1 MKTKVKKFSHK
12 LLALFLAV
20 LMGVTCFSVAIPVS
34 AASADV
40 EYYDDA
46 VEYNSLAWAVLSDE
60 QTATA
65 LLDYLDVLLADVGP
79 QLDATL
85 ANALPSSGIYY
96 YSPSSR
102 SIELNVGGIIKASIP
117 VKLHSV
123 DEALETIEGV
133 NSVIGSYSGV
143 IGDAGNLKLG
153 ATAGMRRNKTSSCEI
168 IKGVLG
174 ILQQNS
180 ADWAGADVLGEF
192 LRGGFDLGTVSTFVD
207 IDIYGMIGGLLGADD
222 GYESNLVYNVVQALL
237 FNNTNWFTDEEKAA
251 YKSNPA
257 SFVYDEV
264 LLDKMTTK
272 FLRQINVEVT
282 YKGGLDDDN
291 TVSSKVRYQAIKDK
305 TAEIN
310 SATSKN
316 YTFKEAAT
324 ALGYDPE
331 LVYTEDGNVCLFVYG
346 TNDDGTVAEDAD
358 AIHLDSSSTLF
369 TFGYEALR
377 LAWETVLRDTVSTI
391 RVNYSVERG
400 HGTNFDNGYYYWAK
414 SNIPG
419 GWDVNNLAEMYS
431 EANINSWA
439 EAIYESYNATSPE
452 EFLGWVKDNYVFDR
466 EAAEDSTGA
475 WDDIDATTLFNKV
488 RYSPLADY
496 GFNMETGP
504 INLYLMQTGTP
515 NLNAFFESYGNY
527 NSLAAG
533 LNDALVAV
541 VKDLFVDNAT
551 RPNVYGD
558 NNLPTLATINPS
570 VIDDATIRSIT
581 STLVGNALKV
591 FQYAADATDSN
602 ILKAFYDD
610 KGAGT
615 QLTEETFEKAMIPFL
630 IACIGQVNLN
640 GYKMTQ
646 YIHPEDWDACK
657 DAEAVIFVALREYL
671 SYILPEKNYNTLAQ
685 GVNSDGSLQGD
696 TITAA
701 LDDAILPMARDAVVY
716 VMQGYVPVTDASGN
730 AYDVYTRPVDD
741 DTTIFELLNSV
752 VCYYGGE
759 YTFKNSSIPKNVGAM
774 GVGALLGVCGSDGR
788 SLITMDNTL
797 WQNIDLVANHLMP
810 VLGTLQYGNSAK
822 YGEFNS
828 YELIYGDIVQ
838 GVLEIGNSSIHTSG
852 MGGVSN
858 FLYRL
863 LTIVS
868 AEPIQSTPVTFTVY
882 DLVRDLFNALFGAR
896 YEGQGY
902 TEIVPARSSSHPFD
916 DVVQKDVL
924 VGTDGNNVG
933 ILQKMICNLVEFTGR
948 SGGAANTYPDSVLR
962 GAMFAVKA
970 VQSFIPNILTSLGDH
985 QLGLG
990 TASYDQRVME
1000 SCASGSS
1007 YGTTVTFTNNSAGVN
1022 KAYVDGT
1029 DNSIVQ
1035 LSRYFIKVKSVS
1047 VESST
1052 GSSCSVT
1059 GINAGQVIA
1068 PGETVTYNASSTYL
1082 AGSDQST
1089 SVAATFTYDICDDT
1103 GMVLYPDLETT
1114 TYQYLT
1120 GAAGWE
1126 DAVYPNGSTSL
1137 NASFGRGDRNQV
1149 RTVNGYNIYSS
1160 RAFRDNAMM
1169 VIYPEY
1175 FVIGTN
1181 DLSAINQ
1188 YQLRLYDNTTSGW
1201 SGDVHGMDGFF
1212 CFDEKT
1218 VYDDNT
1224 SSNVAVNR
1232 LNAIPIYNKET
1243 GDIIKYG
1250 KYDYSLDGGK
1260 SWNRNGV
1267 AGYTQEEV
1275 NSIVQSNTNV
1285 SVRDHVVYTLQEAI
1299 NGGIVA
1305 AYHKNA
1311 SGFVEYL
1318 YLKTGAEN
1326 TEFRYDQLLGNISL
1340 RGPVDGIYINQGKIE
1355 VPYAGAFG
1363 GGDEANAGKETTSLF
1378 VYDGETPIQAGE
1390 YPVNLTVYTSNS
1402 NNNLGDGLS
1411 GVGAGSGRLINE
1423 SGQGCKLVIGDD
1435 SSTASLDQ
1443 SYNNLSDVL
1452 ANYTDADFL
1461 DLGVKELAKDALL
1474 NALST
1479 QASVLTPE
1487 TAIALSDK
1495 TVLSPVTTVVA
1506 TEYGDRAYM
1515 PFTTENATDLE
1526 MPASVQANAYEGNG
1540 QTGLDGFYYFDEAC
1554 TMPIYSDQLLT
1565 SSDVRD
1571 GKDPAGMAVIEG
1583 TGADAGKYWL
1593 RNEPS
1598 YETQWNTTAYD
1609 TPWREYVTDEFGQRV
1624 QATNSAGDLLYE
1636 QVTYVY
1642 RNSLGNKVNSDFDWA
1657 AKFPETSYQMI
1668 ENTGS
1673 GEDNRGLYTQAADY
1687 LAYVEEQVYAGINP
1701 QVAND
1706 LLTKI
1711 SIVRNNMNN
1720 NNFEVVTYNEM
1731 VGLAQN
1737 AEANYTVNIPYTY
1750 EEPVI
1755 GEDGQPVIGED
1766 GTPETVTKSEV
1777 ANVPFSEYNGYMNN
1791 EDITVDAGSITVSS
1805 SLSSTQVA
1813 EYVREFDTYMANV
1826 LERGYMGSQLEQEIA
1841 CASGNP
1847 YTAITATVEENEDG
1861 AVVSGTVKFDSGA
1874 TVPFGALDEEGY
1886 LVNEGPVIYADNL
1899 WNTYVTAL
1907 ANAVR
1912 IATLGNGD
1920 YAYKESGIFDYD
1932 NKDLYECNNTSCYTA
1947 DTALQAAEVAL
1958 ETATNL
1964 NVAYSESGY
1973 VTVDGVQ
1980 VDTQKPYAVAKGS
1993 TVVLDAVATGS
2004 SALKGFAE
2012 DYIYTAENEEGET
2025 YYALSAKGDSM
2036 TVTPIFESTGVN
2048 VTASLVIATDNKGTT
2063 ANSGVTGQY
2072 TITLYEQGTE
2082 NMVGTPQVF
2091 DLTAEANSFTLE
2103 AVPAGTYD
2111 MVISSDF
2118 AMSRTVTLIVGSSD
2132 ITGPAIPMIVCNYNG
2147 DTGISAND
2155 ALAVY
2160 AEAAAGTNDQRY
2172 NLNGDTGISANDALL
2187 VYACAAGAIDM
2198 PEITIQ

>member
-79 QLDATL
+79 QLDVTL

-153 ATAGMRRNKTSSCEI
+153 ATAGMRRNNTSSCEI

-310 SATSKN
+310 STTSKN

-439 EAIYESYNATSPE
+439 EAIYESYDATSPE

-515 NLNAFFESYGNY
+515 NLNAFFESYSDY

-615 QLTEETFEKAMIPFL
+615 QLTEETFEEAMIPFL

-696 TITAA
+696 TITAT

-810 VLGTLQYGNSAK
+810 VLGTLQYGNSDK
-822 YGEFNS
+822 YEEFNS
-828 YELIYGDIVQ
+828 YELIYNDIVQ

-868 AEPIQSTPVTFTVY
+868 AEPIQSTPVTLTVY

-916 DVVQKDVL
+916 DVVQKNVL

-948 SGGAANTYPDSVLR
+948 SGGDANTYPDSILR

-1007 YGTTVTFTNNSAGVN
+1007 YDTTVTFTNNSAGVN

-1035 LSRYFIKVKSVS
+1035 LSRYFMKVKSVS

-1052 GSSCSVT
+1052 GTQCSVS
-1059 GINAGQVIA
+1059 GIDPSKVIE
-1068 PGETVTYNASSTYL
+1068 PGEKVTYTAASVYQP
-1082 AGSDQST
+1082 DEQQST

-1103 GMVLYPDLETT
+1103 GKVLYPDLTTT

-1126 DAVYPNGSTSL
+1126 DAVYPNGSTTL
-1137 NASFGRGDRNQV
+1137 NASFGSSDRNQV

-1175 FVIGTN
+1175 IVLATSNLG
-1181 DLSAINQ
+1181 AINN
-1188 YQLRLYDNTTSGW
+1188 YQLRLMDNTDGAFTSDGT
-1201 SGDVHGMDGFF
+1201 HGMDGFF

-1224 SSNVAVNR
+1224 SSQVAVNR

-1311 SGFVEYL
+1311 AGFVEYL

-1340 RGPVDGIYINQGKIE
+1340 RGPVDGIYINQGKIN
-1355 VPYAGAFG
+1355 VPYKGWFG
-1363 GGDEANAGKETTSLF
+1363 GTDNIDTSNLF
-1378 VYDGETPIQAGE
+1378 VYDGETPIQAGT
-1390 YPVNLTVYTSNS
+1390 YDVNLTVYTSNS
-1402 NNNLGDGLS
+1402 SNNLGDGLS
-1411 GVGAGSGRLINE
+1411 GTGAGSGRLINE
-1423 SGQGCKLVIGDD
+1423 NGQGCKLVIGDD

-1461 DLGVKELAKDALL
+1461 DLGVKDLAKDALL

-1506 TEYGDRAYM
+1506 TEYGDRAYV
-1515 PFTTENATDLE
+1515 PFTTSNATQLG
-1526 MPASVQANAYEGNG
+1526 MPTSVQAEAY
-1540 QTGLDGFYYFDEAC
+1540 QKDDSDIYYFDEAC
-1554 TMPIYSDQLLT
+1554 TMPIYSDTPLT
-1565 SSDVRD
+1565 VDLVSD

-1791 EDITVDAGSITVSS
+1791 EDIIVDEGSITVSS

-1847 YTAITATVEENEDG
+1847 YTAMTATVEENEDG
-1861 AVVSGTVKFDSGA
+1861 AVVSGTVKFDSDA

-1947 DTALQAAEVAL
+1947 DTTLQVAEVAL

-2111 MVISSDF
+2111 MVISSEF
-2118 AMSRTVTLIVGSSD
+2118 AISRTVTLIVGSSD

-2172 NLNGDTGISANDALL
+2172 NLNGDTGISANDALI
-2187 VYACAAGAIDM
+2187 VYACAAGTIDM
-2198 PEITIQ
+2198 PAITIQ

>member
-192 LRGGFDLGTVSTFVD
+192 LRGGFDLGMVNSFVD
-207 IDIYGMIGGLLGADD
+207 IDIYGMIGDLLGADD

-237 FNNTNWFTDEEKAA
+237 FNNTNWFSDEEKAA
-251 YKSNPA
+251 YKSNPS

-264 LLDKMTTK
+264 LLDKMTNV

-282 YKGGLDDDN
+282 YKGGLNDDN

-305 TAEIN
+305 M
-310 SATSKN
+310 TSDDM
-316 YTFKEAAT
+316 TFRAASV
-324 ALGYDPE
+324 ALGYDPD

-439 EAIYESYNATSPE
+439 EATYESYDATSPE

-515 NLNAFFESYGNY
+515 NLNAFFESYGDY

-615 QLTEETFEKAMIPFL
+615 QLTEETFEEAMIPFL

-696 TITAA
+696 TITAT
-701 LDDAILPMARDAVVY
+701 LNDTILPMARDAVVY

-759 YTFKNSSIPKNVGAM
+759 YTFKNSSIPKSVGAM
-774 GVGALLGVCGSDGR
+774 GVGALLGVCDNDGR
-788 SLITMDNTL
+788 SRITMDNTL

-828 YELIYGDIVQ
+828 YELIYGDIIQ

-868 AEPIQSTPVTFTVY
+868 AEPIQTTPVTLTVY

-902 TEIVPARSSSHPFD
+902 TEIIPARSSSHPFD
-916 DVVQKDVL
+916 DVVQKNVL
-924 VGTDGNNVG
+924 VGTDGSNVG

-948 SGGAANTYPDSVLR
+948 SGGDANTYPDSILR

-990 TASYDQRVME
+990 TASYDQRVVE
-1000 SCASGSS
+1000 SCASGNS

-1052 GSSCSVT
+1052 GTQCSVS
-1059 GINAGQVIA
+1059 GIDPSKVIE
-1068 PGETVTYNASSTYL
+1068 PGEKVTYTAASVYQP
-1082 AGSDQST
+1082 DEQQST

-1103 GMVLYPDLETT
+1103 GKVLYPDLTTT

-1126 DAVYPNGSTSL
+1126 DAVYPEGSTTL
-1137 NASFGRGDRNQV
+1137 NASFGSGDRNQV

-1169 VIYPEY
+1169 VAYPEY
-1175 FVIGTN
+1175 IVLATSN
-1181 DLSAINQ
+1181 LSAINN
-1188 YQLRLYDNTTSGW
+1188 YQLRLYDNSSSAGGGT
-1201 SGDVHGMDGFF
+1201 HGMDGFF

-1224 SSNVAVNR
+1224 SSQVAVNR

-1260 SWNRNGV
+1260 NWNRNGV

-1311 SGFVEYL
+1311 AGFVEYL
-1318 YLKTGAEN
+1318 YLKTGAEG

-1340 RGPVDGIYINQGKIE
+1340 RGPVDGIYINQGKIN
-1355 VPYAGAFG
+1355 VPFKGWFG
-1363 GGDEANAGKETTSLF
+1363 GTDNIDTSNLF
-1378 VYDGETPIQAGE
+1378 VYDGETPIQAGT
-1390 YPVNLTVYTSNS
+1390 YDVNLTVYTSNS
-1402 NNNLGDGLS
+1402 SNNLGDGLS
-1411 GVGAGSGRLINE
+1411 GTGAGSGRLINE

-1461 DLGVKELAKDALL
+1461 DLGVKDLAKDALL

-1506 TEYGDRAYM
+1506 TEYGDRAYV
-1515 PFTTENATDLE
+1515 PFTTSNATQLG
-1526 MPASVQANAYEGNG
+1526 MPTSVQAEAYQKEGS
-1540 QTGLDGFYYFDEAC
+1540 DIYYFDEAC
-1554 TMPIYSDQLLT
+1554 TMPIYSDTPLT
-1565 SSDVRD
+1565 ADLVSD

-1711 SIVRNNMNN
+1711 SIVRNNMNS

-1737 AEANYTVNIPYTY
+1737 AESNYTVNIPYTY

-1766 GTPETVTKSEV
+1766 GKPETVTKSEV

-1791 EDITVDAGSITVSS
+1791 EDITVDEGSITVSS

-1847 YTAITATVEENEDG
+1847 YTAMTATVQENEDG
-1861 AVVSGTVKFDSGA
+1861 AVVSGTVKFDSDA

-1947 DTALQAAEVAL
+1947 DTTLQAAEVAL

-2025 YYALSAKGDSM
+2025 YYALNAKGDSM

-2048 VTASLVIATDNKGTT
+2048 VTASLVVATNNKGDT
-2063 ANSGVTGQY
+2063 NNIGVSGEY
-2072 TITLYEQGTE
+2072 TIVLKDAEGQEVAST
-2082 NMVGTPQVF
+2082 VF
-2091 DLTAEANSFTLE
+2091 NSTLE
-2103 AVPAGTYD
+2103 NNTFTISNVPNGTYTATITSLYS
-2111 MVISSDF
+2111 MERSDI
-2118 AMSRTVTLIVGSSD
+2118 TVTVNGSD
-2132 ITGPAIPMIVCNYNG
+2132 VTGPAIPIIACNFDGN
-2147 DTGISAND
+2147 TVISPLD
-2155 ALAVY
+2155 AVPIY
-2160 AEAAAGTNDQRY
+2160 AAKALTDENAYLNLDGNSVISPLDAA
-2172 NLNGDTGISANDALL
+2172 I
-2187 VYACAAGAIDM
+2187 VYACGAGDISLQ
-2198 PEITIQ
+2198 PITIQ

>member
-153 ATAGMRRNKTSSCEI
+153 ATAGMRRNNTSSCEI

-207 IDIYGMIGGLLGADD
+207 IDIYGMIGGLLGTDD

-257 SFVYDEV
+257 SFVFDEV
-264 LLDKMTTK
+264 LLEKMTTK

-282 YKGGLDDDN
+282 YKGGLNDDN

-305 TAEIN
+305 M
-310 SATSKN
+310 TSDDM
-316 YTFKEAAT
+316 TFRAASL
-324 ALGYDPE
+324 ALGYDPD

-419 GWDVNNLAEMYS
+419 GWDVNNLTEMYS
-431 EANINSWA
+431 KANINSWA
-439 EAIYESYNATSPE
+439 EATYESYNATSPD

-515 NLNAFFESYGNY
+515 KLNAFFESYGNY

-602 ILKAFYDD
+602 ILKAFYD
-610 KGAGT
+610 KNGAGT
-615 QLTEETFEKAMIPFL
+615 QLTEETFEEAMIPFL

-696 TITAA
+696 TITAT

-741 DTTIFELLNSV
+741 DTLIFELLNSV

-868 AEPIQSTPVTFTVY
+868 AEPIQSTPVTLTVY

-902 TEIVPARSSSHPFD
+902 TEIIPARSSSHPFD
-916 DVVQKDVL
+916 DVVQKNVL
-924 VGTDGNNVG
+924 VGIDGSNVG
-933 ILQKMICNLVEFTGR
+933 ILQKIICNLVEFTGR
-948 SGGAANTYPDSVLR
+948 SGGDANTYPDSILR

-970 VQSFIPNILTSLGDH
+970 VQSFVPNILTSLGDH

-1000 SCASGSS
+1000 SCASGNS

-1035 LSRYFIKVKSVS
+1035 LSRYFMKVKSVS

-1052 GSSCSVT
+1052 GTQCSVS
-1059 GINAGQVIA
+1059 GIDPNKVIA

-1089 SVAATFTYDICDDT
+1089 SVSATLVYDVVDEN
-1103 GMVLYPDLETT
+1103 GLVLYPNLETT

-1126 DAVYPNGSTSL
+1126 DAVYPNGSTTL
-1137 NASFGRGDRNQV
+1137 NASFGSGDRNQV

-1169 VIYPEY
+1169 VAYPEY
-1175 FVIGTN
+1175 IVLATSN
-1181 DLSAINQ
+1181 LSAINN
-1188 YQLRLYDNTTSGW
+1188 YQLRLYDNSREAGGGT
-1201 SGDVHGMDGFF
+1201 HGMDGFF

-1224 SSNVAVNR
+1224 SSQVAVNR

-1260 SWNRNGV
+1260 NWNRNGV

-1305 AYHKNA
+1305 AYHKDA

-1318 YLKTGAEN
+1318 YLKTGAEG

-1355 VPYAGAFG
+1355 VPFRGWFG
-1363 GGDEANAGKETTSLF
+1363 GGSDNIDTSNLF
-1378 VYDGETPIQAGE
+1378 VYDGETPIQAGT
-1390 YPVNLTVYTSNS
+1390 YDVNLTVYTSNS
-1402 NNNLGDGLS
+1402 SNNLGDGLS
-1411 GVGAGSGRLINE
+1411 GTGAGSGRLINE

-1461 DLGVKELAKDALL
+1461 DLGVKDLAKDALL

-1506 TEYGDRAYM
+1506 TEYGDRAYV
-1515 PFTTENATDLE
+1515 PFTTSNATQLG
-1526 MPASVQANAYEGNG
+1526 MPTSVQAEAYQKEGS
-1540 QTGLDGFYYFDEAC
+1540 DIYYFDEAC
-1554 TMPIYSDQLLT
+1554 TMPIYSDTLLT
-1565 SSDVRD
+1565 VDLVSD

-1711 SIVRNNMNN
+1711 SIVRDNMNS

-1766 GTPETVTKSEV
+1766 GKPETVTKSEV

-1791 EDITVDAGSITVSS
+1791 EDITVDEGSITVSS

-1847 YTAITATVEENEDG
+1847 YTAITATVQENEDG

-1920 YAYKESGIFDYD
+1920 YAYKDSGIFDYD

-1973 VTVDGVQ
+1973 VTVDDVK

-2025 YYALSAKGDSM
+2025 YYALNAKGDNM

-2048 VTASLVIATDNKGTT
+2048 VTASLVVATNNKGDT
-2063 ANSGVTGQY
+2063 NNIGVSGEY
-2072 TITLYEQGTE
+2072 TIVLKDAEGQEVAST
-2082 NMVGTPQVF
+2082 VF
-2091 DLTAEANSFTLE
+2091 NSTLE
-2103 AVPAGTYD
+2103 NNTFTISNVPNGTYTATITSLYS
-2111 MVISSDF
+2111 MERSDI
-2118 AMSRTVTLIVGSSD
+2118 TVTVNGSD
-2132 ITGPAIPMIVCNYNG
+2132 VTGPAIPIIACNFDGN
-2147 DTGISAND
+2147 TVISPLD
-2155 ALAVY
+2155 AVPIY
-2160 AEAAAGTNDQRY
+2160 AAKALTDENAYLNLDGNSVISPLDAA
-2172 NLNGDTGISANDALL
+2172 I
-2187 VYACAAGAIDM
+2187 VYACGAGDISLQ
-2198 PEITIQ
+2198 PITIQ

>member
-20 LMGVTCFSVAIPVS
+20 LMGVTCFSVAIPAS
-34 AASADV
+34 AYSADV

-65 LLDYLDVLLADVGP
+65 LLDYLDILLADVGP
-79 QLDATL
+79 DLDTML
-85 ANALPSSGIYY
+85 AGALPSSGVFSYDAANRQIK
-96 YSPSSR
+96 
-102 SIELNVGGIIKASIP
+102 LNVLVINKTIN
-117 VKLHSV
+117 VYLHSV
-123 DEALETIEGV
+123 DELLQTLQ
-133 NSVIGSYSGV
+133 SVDQQILQDNTVTGL
-143 IGDAGNLKLG
+143 IGDAGNLKLE
-153 ATAGMRRNKTSSCEI
+153 TIRNMSRENTSSCEI
-168 IKGVLG
+168 IKGILG

-180 ADWAGADVLGEF
+180 ADWAGKDVIGEF
-192 LRGGFDLGTVSTFVD
+192 LRGGFDLGTVGGFVD
-207 IDIYGMIGGLLGADD
+207 LDIYGLIGGLVGARD
-222 GYESNLVYNVVQALL
+222 GYESDFVYNVVQSLL
-237 FNNTNWFTDEEKAA
+237 FNNTNWFEESEKQG
-251 YKSNPA
+251 YIDDPST
-257 SFVYDEV
+257 FVFDEV
-264 LLDKMTTK
+264 LLEKMTTK

-305 TAEIN
+305 M
-310 SATSKN
+310 TSDDM
-316 YTFKEAAT
+316 TFRAASV
-324 ALGYDPE
+324 ALGYDPD

-419 GWDVNNLAEMYS
+419 GWDVNNLTEMYS

-439 EAIYESYNATSPE
+439 EATYEAYNATSPE

-515 NLNAFFESYGNY
+515 KLNAFFESYSNY

-602 ILKAFYDD
+602 ILKAFYD
-610 KGAGT
+610 KNGAGT
-615 QLTEETFEKAMIPFL
+615 QLTEETFEEAMIPFL

-696 TITAA
+696 TITAT
-701 LDDAILPMARDAVVY
+701 LDDTILPMARDAVVY

-741 DTTIFELLNSV
+741 DTLIFELLNSV

-797 WQNIDLVANHLMP
+797 WKNIDLVANHLFP
-810 VLGTLQYGNSAK
+810 VLGTLQYGDAGK
-822 YGEFNS
+822 YEQFS
-828 YELIYGDIVQ
+828 SEELIYNDIIK
-838 GVLEIGNSSIHTSG
+838 GVLDIGKTSIHSTG

-858 FLYRL
+858 FIYRL

-868 AEPIQSTPVTFTVY
+868 AEPIQTTPVTLTIY
-882 DLVRDLFNALFGAR
+882 DLVRDLFNAVFGAR

-902 TEIVPARSSSHPFD
+902 TEIIPARSSTHPFD
-916 DVVQKDVL
+916 DVLKRNVL
-924 VGTDGNNVG
+924 VGIDGENVG
-933 ILQKMICNLVEFTGR
+933 VLQKIICNVVEFTGR
-948 SGGAANTYPDSVLR
+948 SGGNANQYPDSVLR
-962 GAMFAVKA
+962 GAMFVVKA

-990 TASYDQRVME
+990 TANYTQRVIE
-1000 SCASGSS
+1000 HCSNGTPYS
-1007 YGTTVTFTNNSAGVN
+1007 TTVTFTNNSAGIN
-1022 KAYVDGT
+1022 RAYVNGEDG
-1029 DNSIVQ
+1029 SIDTI
-1035 LSRYFIKVKSVS
+1035 SRFYMKVKSVD
-1047 VESST
+1047 VTSST

-1089 SVAATFTYDICDDT
+1089 SVSATLVYDVVDEN
-1103 GMVLYPDLETT
+1103 GLVLYPDLETT

-1126 DAVYPNGSTSL
+1126 EAVYPNGSTSL
-1137 NASFGRGDRNQV
+1137 NASFGKGERNAV
-1149 RTVNGYNIYSS
+1149 KTVNGYNIYSS

-1188 YQLRLYDNTTSGW
+1188 YQLRLYDNTTSGL
-1201 SGDVHGMDGFF
+1201 SGGTHGMDGFF

-1224 SSNVAVNR
+1224 LSTVNVNR
-1232 LNAIPIYNKET
+1232 LNPIPIYDKAT
-1243 GDIIKYG
+1243 GDILKYG
-1250 KYDYSLDGGK
+1250 KYDYSLDGGN
-1260 SWNRNGV
+1260 SWYRNGI
-1267 AGYTQEEV
+1267 AGYTEDDIQGV
-1275 NSIVQSNTNV
+1275 VSTNPSGSV
-1285 SVRDHVVYTLQEAI
+1285 TVRDHVVYTLQEAI

-1305 AYHKNA
+1305 AYHKGTE
-1311 SGFVEYL
+1311 GFIDYL
-1318 YLKTGAEN
+1318 YLREGAEG
-1326 TEFRYDQLLGNISL
+1326 TEWRFDQLLGNISL

-1423 SGQGCKLVIGDD
+1423 SGQGCTLIVGDNA
-1435 SSTASLDQ
+1435 STTELNQ
-1443 SYNNLSDVL
+1443 SYDNLTDIL
-1452 ANYTDADFL
+1452 ANYTDADFT
-1461 DLGVKELAKDALL
+1461 DLGAKDLAEDALI
-1474 NALST
+1474 NALSV
-1479 QASVLTPE
+1479 QASALTPQ
-1487 TAIALSDK
+1487 TALDLSDK
-1495 TVLSPVTTVVA
+1495 TVLAPNTTVVA

-1515 PFTTENATDLE
+1515 PFTTENATALK
-1526 MPASVQANAYEGNG
+1526 MPASVQANAYKGNG

-1565 SSDVRD
+1565 SNDVRD
-1571 GKDPAGMAVIEG
+1571 GKDPAGMPVIEG

-1593 RNEPS
+1593 RNEPV
-1598 YETQWNTTAYD
+1598 YETQWNTTAFD
-1609 TPWREYVTDEFGQRV
+1609 TPWREYVLKNGEKV
-1624 QATNSAGDLLYE
+1624 QATDDNGDLLYE

-1642 RNSLGNKVNSDFDWA
+1642 RNAAGSKVNSDFDWD
-1657 AKFPETSYQMI
+1657 AKFPETSYQLI
-1668 ENTGS
+1668 ENEIGK
-1673 GEDNRGLYTQAADY
+1673 EDNRGLYTQAADY
-1687 LAYVEEQVYAGINP
+1687 LAYVEEQVYAAINP
-1701 QVAND
+1701 QVTND
-1706 LLTKI
+1706 LLDKI

-1731 VGLAQN
+1731 VGQAQA
-1737 AEANYTVNIPYTY
+1737 AESNYTVNIPYTY

-1755 GEDGQPVIGED
+1755 DSETGQPEVDDEGNVVTE
-1766 GTPETVTKSEV
+1766 TKSAV
-1777 ANVPFSEYNGYMNN
+1777 ANVPFSEYNGYINN
-1791 EDITVDAGSITVSS
+1791 EELTIDESAITVSS
-1805 SLSSTQVA
+1805 TLSSTQIK
-1813 EYVREFDTYMANV
+1813 EYIREFDIYMANV
-1826 LERGYMGSQLEQEIA
+1826 VERGYMGNQLEQEIA
-1841 CASGNP
+1841 CASGSP
-1847 YTAITATVEENEDG
+1847 YTAMTATVQENEDG
-1861 AVVSGTVKFDSGA
+1861 AVVSGTVKFDSDA

-1947 DTALQAAEVAL
+1947 DTTLQAAEVAL

-1964 NVAYSESGY
+1964 SVAYSESGY

-2025 YYALSAKGDSM
+2025 YYALNAKGDSM

-2048 VTASLVIATDNKGTT
+2048 VTASLVVAK
-2063 ANSGVTGQY
+2063 NSNGETNGVAVNGDY
-2072 TITLYEQGTE
+2072 TITLYKQGTQE
-2082 NMVGTPQVF
+2082 KVGEPYTF
-2091 DLTAEANSFTLE
+2091 TSSAGANSFTLA

-2111 MVISSDF
+2111 MVISSDY
-2118 AMSRTVTLIVGSSD
+2118 AVDRKVTLKVSD
-2132 ITGPAIPMIVCNYNG
+2132 HDVTGPAISVIACDFNRDGIVASDDVLKIY
-2147 DTGISAND
+2147 S
-2155 ALAVY
+2155 
-2160 AEAAAGTNDQRY
+2160 EAAGSGAAYCD
-2172 NLNGDTGISANDALL
+2172 LNGDGIVASDDSII
-2187 VYACAAGAIDM
+2187 VYACASKGTM
-2198 PEITIQ
+2198 PEITIE